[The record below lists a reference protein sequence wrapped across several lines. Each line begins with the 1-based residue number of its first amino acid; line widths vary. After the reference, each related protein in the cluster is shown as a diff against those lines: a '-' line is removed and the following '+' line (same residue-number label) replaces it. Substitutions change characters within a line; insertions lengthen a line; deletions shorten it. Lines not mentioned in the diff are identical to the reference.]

1 MSWQEMIE
9 NLQTVALPDGTQLG
23 MLSACAICDLQ
34 GNLWGQSEGFPGIA
48 TDEAQKLMEL
58 FADPFSHCANG
69 IYIGGTKVYY
79 VSYLFFFASSSSSS
93 GSTSVVFLFL
103 NFSQK
108 KKYSQ
113 KLVLFYKTV
122 RLFKRFGRRR
132 RGRSREERH
141 GVRFS
146 REEVQNMLRYWYSRK
161 QPGDATVL
169 GARGGVRRISRRA
182 RHVVEERK
190 TSFMKYTDKKKV
202 LILTRY

>member
-103 NFSQK
+103 NFSLK
-108 KKYSQ
+108 NTHKNHPHHS
-113 KLVLFYKTV
+113 FCFT
-122 RLFKRFGRRR
+122 
-132 RGRSREERH
+132 
-141 GVRFS
+141 
-146 REEVQNMLRYWYSRK
+146 K
-161 QPGDATVL
+161 QYVYLNGSDED
-169 GARGGVRRISRRA
+169 GGVVRGKRGTEYGLVVKKCKTCFVIGIHGNNLETRQCSA
-182 RHVVEERK
+182 HVEGFGEYLVGQG
-190 TSFMKYTDKKKV
+190 M
-202 LILTRY
+202 

>member
-103 NFSQK
+103 NFSHK
-108 KKYSQ
+108 K
-113 KLVLFYKTV
+113 
-122 RLFKRFGRRR
+122 
-132 RGRSREERH
+132 
-141 GVRFS
+141 
-146 REEVQNMLRYWYSRK
+146 
-161 QPGDATVL
+161 
-169 GARGGVRRISRRA
+169 
-182 RHVVEERK
+182 
-190 TSFMKYTDKKKV
+190 
-202 LILTRY
+202 ILTKTRFVLQNSTSI

>member
-108 KKYSQ
+108 KNTHKNS
-113 KLVLFYKTV
+113 FCFT
-122 RLFKRFGRRR
+122 
-132 RGRSREERH
+132 
-141 GVRFS
+141 
-146 REEVQNMLRYWYSRK
+146 K
-161 QPGDATVL
+161 QYVYLNGSDED
-169 GARGGVRRISRRA
+169 GGVVRGKRGTEYGLVVKKCKTCFVIGIHGNNLETRQCSA
-182 RHVVEERK
+182 HVEGFGEYLVGQG
-190 TSFMKYTDKKKV
+190 M
-202 LILTRY
+202 

>member
-69 IYIGGTKVYY
+69 IYIGGTKVCLP
-79 VSYLFFFASSSSSS
+79 VIIRSSKRSNKHT
-93 GSTSVVFLFL
+93 GQLVVFFLFL
-103 NFSQK
+103 NFFPSFHFAW
-108 KKYSQ
+108 
-113 KLVLFYKTV
+113 LCYKRKSITHRPAFISRDNTV

-132 RGRSREERH
+132 RCSSREERD

-146 REEVQNMLRYWYSRK
+146 REEVQNVLRYWYSRK
-161 QPGDATVL
+161 QP
-169 GARGGVRRISRRA
+169 
-182 RHVVEERK
+182 
-190 TSFMKYTDKKKV
+190 
-202 LILTRY
+202 